1 MHHSSAA
8 NGGPSLPRATQSD
21 IDNGLV
27 GCPGDVA
34 SGCFL
39 SGDIRVNEQTALTV
53 LHTIWMREHNRIAA
67 ELQTINPHWSPDK
80 TFKVTRE
87 IVAAEIQKITY
98 KDYLPKIMGQQTF
111 DKLLADYSGYD
122 PQLDPSV
129 PNAFAAAAYRFGHS
143 QIRPEFDRLD
153 ESYQPLPSGPLPL
166 VEMFF
171 NPAQYK
177 NSGGTDPIV
186 RGLLA
191 TSARKTDEFLS
202 SVLTQQLF
210 APSPSSTGMDLASL
224 NIQRGRDHGLA
235 PYLTWN
241 RWAARNDTCGI
252 LSEIRDTVTFMRLL
266 EAYGSLE
273 TVDLWVGGL
282 AEARVPGGLVGATF
296 ACIFAQTFGAIR
308 NGDRFFYENVLDINN
323 PDAFFTVE
331 QRDEIE
337 KTSLSRVICD
347 NADNIQQIQADAFS
361 YRPITCVLLKYS
373 QNGPDG
379 LETDTSSCWVC
390 DEDPGS
396 KHRSTNHLQVC

>member
-1 MHHSSAA
+1 
-8 NGGPSLPRATQSD
+8 
-21 IDNGLV
+21 
-27 GCPGDVA
+27 
-34 SGCFL
+34 
-39 SGDIRVNEQTALTV
+39 
-53 LHTIWMREHNRIAA
+53 MREHNRIAA
-67 ELQTINPHWSPDK
+67 ELQAINPHWSPDK

-87 IVAAEIQKITY
+87 IVAAETQKITY

-111 DKLLADYSGYD
+111 DELLGDYSGYD

-153 ESYQPLPSGPLPL
+153 ESYQTLPGGPFTPLPL

-171 NPAQYK
+171 NPAQYEH
-177 NSGGTDPIV
+177 SGGTDPLL

-191 TSARKTDEFLS
+191 TSPRKIDEFLS

-210 APSPSSTGMDLASL
+210 APSPNSTGMDLASL

-235 PYLTWN
+235 PYLTWK
-241 RWAARNDTCGI
+241 RWANDTCGMY
-252 LSEIRDTVTFMRLL
+252 SEIRDNDTLMRLL
-266 EAYGSLE
+266 ETYGSLE

-308 NGDRFFYENVLDINN
+308 NGDRFYYENVLDINN
-323 PDAFFTVE
+323 PYAFFTTE

-347 NADNIQQIQADAFS
+347 NADNIQQIQADAF
-361 YRPITCVLLKYS
+361 R
-373 QNGPDG
+373 
-379 LETDTSSCWVC
+379 TDQSRVSCSNIPKM
-390 DEDPGS
+390 DLMAFKQQPGGCPVTTLVDNN
-396 KHRSTNHLQVC
+396 RLVVFW